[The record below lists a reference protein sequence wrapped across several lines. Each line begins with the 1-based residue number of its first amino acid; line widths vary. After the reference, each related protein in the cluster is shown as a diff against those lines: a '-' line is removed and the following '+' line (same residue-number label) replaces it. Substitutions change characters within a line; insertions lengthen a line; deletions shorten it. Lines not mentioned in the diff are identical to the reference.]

1 MKVNIFAQIRL
12 TPVFVLPYGQDFRK
26 TGADIVSQAYHAE
39 HRLNPRIARFGI
51 AAAVNHLYRE
61 FQIAGI
67 RENKAVV
74 GFNNFQDAGDQVI
87 AVN

>member
-1 MKVNIFAQIRL
+1 MKVDIFAQIRL
-12 TPVFVLPYGQDFRK
+12 TPVFILPYGQDFRK

-51 AAAVNHLYRE
+51 ATAVNHLYRQ

-67 RENKAVV
+67 GENKAVELPPL
-74 GFNNFQDAGDQVI
+74 
-87 AVN
+87 